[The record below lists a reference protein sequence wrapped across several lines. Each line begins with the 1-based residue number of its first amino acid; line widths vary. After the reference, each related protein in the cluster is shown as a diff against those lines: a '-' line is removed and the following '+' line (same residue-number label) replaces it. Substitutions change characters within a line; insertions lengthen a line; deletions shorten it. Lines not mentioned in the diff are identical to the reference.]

1 MDSRLTRRMLKSKIH
16 HATVTEAELDYEGSV
31 TIDATLM
38 NAADILEYEEVHVWN
53 VTRGTRLATYAIR
66 GEPDSGVICING
78 AAAHLVNPGDR
89 VIIAT
94 FTRLNDPETRQ
105 FQPRIVLVDESN
117 RIRTIKSA
125 ETAGVRTPRALSG

>member
-94 FTRLNDPETRQ
+94 FTRLSDPETRQ